1 MRRRGMI
8 LAQNRSRDVDAGSH
22 AQFRPLAG
30 YISTHEDGLR
40 RVLTGGARVLCGEW
54 LHARHSVHYTRL
66 TGRFVRLTCGTRAR
80 SRLLSR
86 VAFRAVLAGTGIAAG
101 PEVRSR
107 VR

>member
-1 MRRRGMI
+1 MI

-30 YISTHEDGLR
+30 YIATHED
-40 RVLTGGARVLCGEW
+40 VLTGGVRVLCGEW

-86 VAFRAVLAGTGIAAG
+86 AAFRSVLAGTGIAAG